1 VVLCAD
7 SAACA
12 AAGVPALHAAATKAL
27 SAALQ
32 HLKAPQ
38 HLGLLLYLP
47 LLAQFSVLSAPLQ
60 RLP

>member
-1 VVLCAD
+1 M
-7 SAACA
+7 
-12 AAGVPALHAAATKAL
+12 PALHAAATKAL

-32 HLKAPQ
+32 HLTAPR
-38 HLGLLLYLP
+38 HLGLYLYLP